1 MRTLV
6 QDLTYAARSFAKTP
20 GFTVMVV
27 LSIALG
33 IAANTTVFSIV
44 NGLLLSSARVG
55 DPGSLYSLNE
65 GNTISWPDFK
75 DYRDQTTGKV
85 FEGVTG
91 FFPLVPANV
100 GGHGEPERV
109 WGQIVTA
116 NFFDVARVRPVLGR
130 AFLPQEDQVDGRDA
144 VVVLGHALWQRRFGG
159 DPGIIGQTIVLNGM
173 PYTVI
178 GVAPP
183 KFTGTVKMM
192 TGEFWAPLSMYA
204 KLVPDLIRDN
214 LKESRTGQWIMVDVR
229 LKAGVSRE
237 QALAA
242 LNVVKSR
249 IDDTYF
255 KNDEERRR
263 NKLKL
268 TPSGAMGEM
277 RDAVGLMAV
286 LMVVVGLVLL
296 IACANVANPP
306 LTITYP

>member
-20 GFTVMVV
+20 GFTAMVV

-55 DPGSLYSLNE
+55 DPGSLYSLND

-85 FEGVTG
+85 FEGVAG

-109 WGQIVTA
+109 WGQLATS
-116 NFFDVARVRPVLGR
+116 NFFEVARVRPVLGR
-130 AFLPQEDQVDGRDA
+130 GFLPQEDQVDGREP

-159 DPGIIGQTIVLNGM
+159 DPSIIGQTIVLNGM

-192 TGEFWAPLSMYA
+192 TGEFW
-204 KLVPDLIRDN
+204 
-214 LKESRTGQWIMVDVR
+214 
-229 LKAGVSRE
+229 
-237 QALAA
+237 
-242 LNVVKSR
+242 
-249 IDDTYF
+249 
-255 KNDEERRR
+255 
-263 NKLKL
+263 
-268 TPSGAMGEM
+268 
-277 RDAVGLMAV
+277 
-286 LMVVVGLVLL
+286 
-296 IACANVANPP
+296 
-306 LTITYP
+306 